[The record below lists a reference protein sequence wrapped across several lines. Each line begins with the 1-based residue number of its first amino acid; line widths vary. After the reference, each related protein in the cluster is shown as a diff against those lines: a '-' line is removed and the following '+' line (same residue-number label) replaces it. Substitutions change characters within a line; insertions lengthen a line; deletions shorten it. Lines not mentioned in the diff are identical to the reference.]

1 MKRRL
6 NMKKTRKFYVYYPV
20 LIIAAIC
27 LSGSAVLAA
36 QEFHELGGKI
46 SAITPSENIVVV
58 KCPEGSTILTVGGR
72 LAKNPELLK
81 GKKPVSLS
89 DFKVGEHVL
98 VGWKSTANGP
108 VIERLIAG

>member
-6 NMKKTRKFYVYYPV
+6 KMKKTPKFYVFYLV
-20 LIIAAIC
+20 IMMAAIGF
-27 LSGSAVLAA
+27 SGSAALAA
-36 QEFHELGGKI
+36 QETHELGGKI

-58 KCPEGSTILTVGGR
+58 KCPMGSTFLTVGGQ
-72 LAKNPELLK
+72 LANKPALMK
-81 GKKPVSLS
+81 GDKPVSLK

-108 VIERLIAG
+108 VIERLIAK

>member
-1 MKRRL
+1 MKGKL
-6 NMKKTRKFYVYYPV
+6 KMKKTIKFYVYYPV
-20 LIIAAIC
+20 LVIAAIC
-27 LSGSAVLAA
+27 LGGTAVLAA
-36 QEFHELGGKI
+36 QNYHEMGGKI

-58 KCPEGSTILTVGGR
+58 KCPEGSTMLTVGGQ
-72 LAKNPELLK
+72 LGENTVLLM
-81 GKKPVSLS
+81 GKRPMALK